1 MSEEKKSGR
10 LIGHDGVLRH
20 IRAAVTAG
28 RVSHAYLIEGA
39 EGSGKR
45 TLASRFAM
53 ALLCKEPQDGEPCGR
68 CDSCRVFLSGNH
80 PDMHYIRPGEKGT
93 LPVQT
98 IREEL
103 VQDIEIL
110 PYYAGRKVYIVEDAH
125 KMNVQ
130 AQNVLLKTVE
140 EPPEYGVILLLAQS
154 VQSFLPTVRSRCVLL
169 RLLPL
174 AEQQVREI
182 LTEQY
187 GIPQGTAA
195 ACAAFCEGA
204 VGQALKMAQS
214 QEFIELRNRWMEWLG
229 RLARED
235 ILETLRWN
243 TALEADREHIQ
254 EILRM
259 MLAWFRD
266 LIILR
271 ETGDTGQCI
280 CQDQIELL
288 ESSARVYDLR
298 ELYHKVEVLE
308 DAQKKLLHN
317 VNYALWSD
325 WLLIQL
331 SRRTALA

>member
-1 MSEEKKSGR
+1 MSEEKKDGR

-28 RVSHAYLIEGA
+28 RISHAYLIEGA

-53 ALLCKEPQDGEPCGR
+53 ALLCKDPQGGEPCGR

-187 GIPQGTAA
+187 GISPGTAA

-214 QEFIELRNRWMEWLG
+214 QEFIELRSRWMERLG

-235 ILETLRWN
+235 IRETLRWN
-243 TALEADREHIQ
+243 TALEADKEYIQ

-308 DAQKKLLHN
+308 DAQKKLVHN

-331 SRRTALA
+331 SRRAALA

>member
-1 MSEEKKSGR
+1 
-10 LIGHDGVLRH
+10 
-20 IRAAVTAG
+20 
-28 RVSHAYLIEGA
+28 
-39 EGSGKR
+39 
-45 TLASRFAM
+45 
-53 ALLCKEPQDGEPCGR
+53 
-68 CDSCRVFLSGNH
+68 
-80 PDMHYIRPGEKGT
+80 MHYIRPGEKGT

-214 QEFIELRNRWMEWLG
+214 QEFIELRNRWMERLG
-229 RLARED
+229 RLVRED

-280 CQDQIELL
+280 CQDQMELL

-308 DAQKKLLHN
+308 DAQKKFN
-317 VNYALWSD
+317 VYDTGKSD
-325 WLLIQL
+325 YVSVPDL
-331 SRRTALA
+331 SRPVSNFCNPAIRSKLKNTIKEEVKKEDIVIIRSISDIYTNLAVKYA